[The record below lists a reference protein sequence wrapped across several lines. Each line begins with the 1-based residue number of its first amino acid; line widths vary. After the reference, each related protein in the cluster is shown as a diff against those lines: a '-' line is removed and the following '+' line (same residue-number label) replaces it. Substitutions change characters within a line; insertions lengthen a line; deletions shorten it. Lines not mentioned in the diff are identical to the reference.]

1 MSGFGVPSE
10 ISALQS
16 VQAQRDASTA
26 RNRTR
31 AAVERR
37 RSETDDEERFRVADT
52 ADIAVVRKLEDESE
66 GEDERS
72 RRRREGQHADR
83 RDRDANDRLLDGG
96 HIDVTA

>member
-16 VQAQRDASTA
+16 VQAQRDAATA

-31 AAVERR
+31 AAAERR
-37 RSETDDEERFRVADT
+37 PTASEDEERFRVADT
-52 ADIAVVRKLEDESE
+52 AEIATVRRLEEESE

-72 RRRREGQHADR
+72 RRRRERDHARHRERESNAGPDE
-83 RDRDANDRLLDGG
+83 GG

>member
-1 MSGFGVPSE
+1 MSGFGMPSE

-16 VQAQRDASTA
+16 VQAQRDAATA

-31 AAVERR
+31 AALERR
-37 RSETDDEERFRVADT
+37 RSETEDEERFRVADV
-52 ADIAVVRKLEDESE
+52 ADISVVRKLEDESE

-83 RDRDANDRLLDGG
+83 RDRGANAHPLDEG
-96 HIDVTA
+96 HIDLTA

>member
-16 VQAQRDASTA
+16 VQAQRDAATA

-31 AAVERR
+31 AANERR
-37 RSETDDEERFRVADT
+37 RSASEDDERFRVADT
-52 ADIAVVRKLEDESE
+52 ADIALVRRLEEESE
-66 GEDERS
+66 GEDERG
-72 RRRREGQHADR
+72 RRRRERDHADR
-83 RDRDANDRLLDGG
+83 RERERQSRPEDGG

>member
-1 MSGFGVPSE
+1 MWTE
-10 ISALQS
+10 DKS
-16 VQAQRDASTA
+16 VHFENMRPYSW
-26 RNRTR
+26 
-31 AAVERR
+31 ERFKHKFVD
-37 RSETDDEERFRVADT
+37 SDGNESDDDERFRVADT

-83 RDRDANDRLLDGG
+83 RERDARDRPLDGG